1 MISITLRIF
10 LTSELHKTNEL
21 IKTIYSNFFRNAPL
35 NLSTRN
41 LVFPQFV
48 GPVIMQLKGIF
59 STNSSIIPS
68 ILYYE
73 DLI

>member
-10 LTSELHKTNEL
+10 LTSELHK
-21 IKTIYSNFFRNAPL
+21 
-35 NLSTRN
+35 TRN